1 MFQLPHIHSLDLN
14 SRNSQNDSLLTLKI
28 KTKKERRM
36 LNNFN
41 LNIRT
46 VAIKVKYVSVSLK
59 HLLLKQVILQSLQI
73 TLST

>member
-1 MFQLPHIHSLDLN
+1 
-14 SRNSQNDSLLTLKI
+14 
-28 KTKKERRM
+28 M

-41 LNIRT
+41 LNFRT
-46 VAIKVKYVSVSLK
+46 VAIKVKYGSVSLK

>member
-46 VAIKVKYVSVSLK
+46 VAIKVKYGSVSLK

-73 TLST
+73 RLFT